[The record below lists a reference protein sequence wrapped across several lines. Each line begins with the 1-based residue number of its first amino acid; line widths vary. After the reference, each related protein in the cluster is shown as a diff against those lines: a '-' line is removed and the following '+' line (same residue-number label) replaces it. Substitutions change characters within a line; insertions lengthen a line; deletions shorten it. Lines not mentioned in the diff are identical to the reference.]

1 MTQLLAVEAAL
12 TISSPVAASIK
23 NAYRYFPANDATPEC
38 PCFLNSW
45 TMVDEERA
53 PQQRIQH
60 YTVHMQLFIDDSDH
74 NQAADIATAF
84 HVALVDALDAATS
97 LSGSVVYQQLRG
109 GSPTLATLTRGRDYI
124 GLDLF
129 CELTLKEGKAFSP

>member
-1 MTQLLAVEAAL
+1 MSDSIDRLLKGARRDRGAG
-12 TISSPVAASIK
+12 
-23 NAYRYFPANDATPEC
+23 DATPEC

-60 YTVHMQLFIDDSDH
+60 YTVHMQLFIDDTDH
-74 NQAADIATAF
+74 DRAADIATAF